1 MHYSPTAPS
10 REEIDSLEGPVL
22 LQFGADWCGHCQAA
36 ESPVREALAVHCQ
49 VKHLLIEDGKGRPL
63 GRSFAVKLW
72 PTLVFLANGKE
83 VGRLVRPTD
92 SVEIDQELQ
101 HLLRAL

>member
-1 MHYSPTAPS
+1 MNYSPHAPS
-10 REEIDSLEGPVL
+10 REEIDSLEGAVL
-22 LQFGADWCGHCQAA
+22 LQFGTDWCGHCQAA
-36 ESPVREALAVHCQ
+36 APAVAHSLSHFPQVR
-49 VKHLLIEDGKGRPL
+49 HLLIEDGKGRPL
-63 GRSFAVKLW
+63 GRTFSVKLW

>member
-1 MHYSPTAPS
+1 MNYNPNAPT
-10 REEIDSLEGPVL
+10 REEIDSLEGALL

-36 ESPVREALAVHCQ
+36 EGPVRSALADYPQ

-63 GRSFAVKLW
+63 GRSYSVKLW
-72 PTLVFLANGKE
+72 PTLIFLARGRE

-92 SVEIDQELQ
+92 SVEIDQKLK
-101 HLLRAL
+101 HLLTQV

>member
-1 MHYSPTAPS
+1 MHYSPNAPS
-10 REEIDSLEGPVL
+10 REEIDSLEGHVL

-36 ESPVREALAVHCQ
+36 EGPVRKALANYSQ

-63 GRSFAVKLW
+63 GRTFAVKLW

-92 SVEIDQELQ
+92 SVEIDQELK
-101 HLLRAL
+101 HLLNTP